1 MILVDK
7 DIRTFLENGC
17 KSNTDG
23 QTAIRCGSPDNITNI
38 GYDLTASG
46 FIVGEILAEETE
58 LYPGQSVMVE
68 SEETVFFD
76 VNTCGTIHI
85 KNSRLRMGLSLES
98 PVYQPGHE
106 TRIYFRLTNLSDSI
120 IVLSAGNRYATLVFE
135 QLVSPPEKPYT
146 GTFQRELQY
155 KNLAGYSSVYE
166 RETKAFEKKKVDL
179 SRLEKSMYGNIITI
193 LSIFIAIFS
202 IINVN
207 FSMVQAGSSL
217 SSVFSFNLS
226 LVGGIGFLAALME
239 EIIHRDDTPR
249 HILWLIPAACFA
261 SVAICMFV
269 L

>member
-7 DIRTFLENGC
+7 DIRTFLENG
-17 KSNTDG
+17 SITDREG
-23 QTAIRCGSPDNITNI
+23 QTAIVGGSPDNITNI

-46 FIVGEILAEETE
+46 FIVGGALVEETE
-58 LYPGQSVMVE
+58 LAPGQSVMVE

-76 VNTCGTIHI
+76 TSTCGTVHI

-120 IVLSAGNRYATLVFE
+120 VVLSRGNKYAVLVFE
-135 QLVSPPEKPYT
+135 QLNDAPDKPYS
-146 GTFQRELQY
+146 GTFQRESQY
-155 KNLAGYSSVYE
+155 RNLAGYTSDYE
-166 RETKAFEKKKVDL
+166 RETKLFEKKKIDL
-179 SRLEKSMYGNIITI
+179 AHLEKSMYGNVITI

-217 SSVFSFNLS
+217 SQYLSFNLS

-239 EIIHRDDTPR
+239 EIIHRDNHPR
-249 HILWLIPAACFA
+249 HRLWILPAVVFLVVAVVALI
-261 SVAICMFV
+261 